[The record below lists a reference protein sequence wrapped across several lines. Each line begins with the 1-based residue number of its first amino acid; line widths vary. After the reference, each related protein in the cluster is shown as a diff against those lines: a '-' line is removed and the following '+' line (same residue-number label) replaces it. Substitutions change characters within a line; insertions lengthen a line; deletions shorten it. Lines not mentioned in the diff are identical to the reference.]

1 MNIAIHTF
9 TSDNSF
15 SFKRNNEPAQILP
28 KVFMLEKVTA
38 QLKQNIEDDSVGFT
52 ITVKNIYNNKVL
64 FHGVSLEDIT
74 VDDITY
80 PTFLGLSEV
89 LTPLLFK

>member
-1 MNIAIHTF
+1 MNIVIHTF

-28 KVFMLEKVTA
+28 KVFMLEKVTT
-38 QLKQNIEDDSVGFT
+38 QLKKNIEDDSVGFT
-52 ITVKNIYNNKVL
+52 VSVKNIYNNKVL
-64 FHGVSLEDIT
+64 FQGVKLEDIT

>member
-28 KVFMLEKVTA
+28 KVFMLEKVTT
-38 QLKQNIEDDSVGFT
+38 QLKKNIEDDSVGFT
-52 ITVKNIYNNKVL
+52 VSVKNIYNNKVL
-64 FHGVSLEDIT
+64 FQGVKLEDIT
-74 VDDITY
+74 VNDITY
-80 PTFLGLSEV
+80 STFLGLSEV
-89 LTPLLFK
+89 LTPLLF

>member
-38 QLKQNIEDDSVGFT
+38 QLKKNIEDDSVGFT
-52 ITVKNIYNNKVL
+52 VSVKNIYNNKVL
-64 FHGVSLEDIT
+64 FQGVKLEDIT
-74 VDDITY
+74 VNDITY

>member
-28 KVFMLEKVTA
+28 KVFMLEKVTT
-38 QLKQNIEDDSVGFT
+38 QLKKNIEDDSVGFT
-52 ITVKNIYNNKVL
+52 VSVKNIYNNKVL
-64 FHGVSLEDIT
+64 FQGVKLEDIT
-74 VDDITY
+74 VNDITY